1 MVNEPKSLTL
11 KGRLKF
17 LLRDSAIY
25 GGASAISKLFAL
37 FTFPIMARYFSV
49 EDYGIIDAFTILCS
63 LLVTALVFG
72 QDSAVARYFYEYED
86 TLERKK
92 VISQSLSIQLII
104 ILTSIPVLLFFADPI
119 SNYYTNKEGLRNL
132 TKLVIWQVPFGLI
145 INFAGNILKWT
156 FKRFRFLFLQLGS
169 GFFYVITVIIAI
181 IFFKAGVNT
190 VFQLFLISRI
200 IFGIIGLIFIFGWIS
215 FKFDTNHFH
224 SLLRFG
230 TPYGIICIIGAF
242 LPAMD
247 RFFINRYLTPH
258 DLGLYAV
265 SYKVALLIQLP
276 ISAFQTAWGPFYLS
290 IFKQKDAQQTYNTVL
305 LLFTIIVSTFGLGII
320 LFSKTLIFILAGEKY
335 EAAYMPVFPIIM
347 GLIMMSLGWILA
359 IGIDL
364 SKKSH
369 LKFFSTITQLIVAGS
384 SIYFLIPIYG
394 LMGVGIGFL
403 LGYLAYIIIETYMAY
418 NAYHL
423 RFDLYNPIIILSG
436 VIALGVLSIITE
448 SESIVTQSI
457 QGIIYLVV
465 FLWFIWMVPLK
476 RKNLFIVLKN
486 IIR

>member
-1 MVNEPKSLTL
+1 
-11 KGRLKF
+11 
-17 LLRDSAIY
+17 
-25 GGASAISKLFAL
+25 
-37 FTFPIMARYFSV
+37 
-49 EDYGIIDAFTILCS
+49 
-63 LLVTALVFG
+63 
-72 QDSAVARYFYEYED
+72 
-86 TLERKK
+86 
-92 VISQSLSIQLII
+92 
-104 ILTSIPVLLFFADPI
+104 
-119 SNYYTNKEGLRNL
+119 
-132 TKLVIWQVPFGLI
+132 
-145 INFAGNILKWT
+145 
-156 FKRFRFLFLQLGS
+156 
-169 GFFYVITVIIAI
+169 
-181 IFFKAGVNT
+181 
-190 VFQLFLISRI
+190 
-200 IFGIIGLIFIFGWIS
+200 
-215 FKFDTNHFH
+215 
-224 SLLRFG
+224 
-230 TPYGIICIIGAF
+230 
-242 LPAMD
+242 MD